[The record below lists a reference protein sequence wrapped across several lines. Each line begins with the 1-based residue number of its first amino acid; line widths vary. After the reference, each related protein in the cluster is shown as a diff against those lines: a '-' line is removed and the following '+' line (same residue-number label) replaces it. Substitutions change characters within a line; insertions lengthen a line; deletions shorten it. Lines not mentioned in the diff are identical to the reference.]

1 MMAEHGGQ
9 TGTDCRIAVW
19 GASGHSAVVADAIR
33 ESGFEVAAFLVDR
46 QFGEEDPHARPP
58 RYFSDE
64 GLKILV
70 QAGIGRLAV
79 GIGDND
85 ARLLRAETALNC
97 GFILPLIAHP
107 SAVISKTSVV
117 GDGVFVNAGAVLMAN
132 STVSRIAII
141 NSRAVIEHDCWIG
154 EGAHV
159 CPGVCMGGHVR
170 VGAQSF
176 IGVGAVLRDRV
187 NVGAGSIIGA
197 GSVVVSDVPPGVVVW
212 GNPAR
217 VRREKR

>member
-1 MMAEHGGQ
+1 M
-9 TGTDCRIAVW
+9 
-19 GASGHSAVVADAIR
+19 VADAIC
-33 ESGFEVAAFLVDR
+33 ESGFEVAAFLADR
-46 QFGEEDPHARPP
+46 QFGEADPHARPP
-58 RYFSDE
+58 RYLSDE

-70 QAGIGRLAV
+70 QAGIGKMAV

-85 ARLLRAETALNC
+85 ASLLRAETALNC

-132 STVSRIAII
+132 STVSRMAII
-141 NSRAVIEHDCWIG
+141 NSRAVIQHDCWIG

-187 NVGAGSIIGA
+187 NVGVGSIIGA